1 MRKML
6 LEMDHFHP
14 IPGPEFN
21 VRKRAKAR
29 EGDISELVHQ
39 SSERRRY
46 RIYRADECER
56 CQRERERNKAGR
68 ALLRGGCVI
77 KGYDGGHGAADG
89 GRNRCS

>member
-1 MRKML
+1 ML
-6 LEMDHFHP
+6 LEMDRFHP
-14 IPGPEFN
+14 MPGPEFN
-21 VRKRAKAR
+21 VRKGAKAR
-29 EGDISELVHQ
+29 GIFL
-39 SSERRRY
+39 SSFIKAVSGPERRRY